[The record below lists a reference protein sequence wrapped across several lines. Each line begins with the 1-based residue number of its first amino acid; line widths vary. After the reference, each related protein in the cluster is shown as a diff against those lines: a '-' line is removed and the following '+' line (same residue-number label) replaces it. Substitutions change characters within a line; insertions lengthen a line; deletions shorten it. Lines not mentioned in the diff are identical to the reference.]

1 MPITRTFVIAALS
14 LGGASHGAFAQNY
27 PARAARIIV
36 PWTPGGTA
44 DLLAR
49 IAGQKFSETWGQQ
62 FIVDN
67 RPGASGLIGTEVAA
81 KAAPDGHTLLMIDPA
96 LVVAQ
101 NLLEKPGFDPLKDF
115 TYVMPTMRSYMGL
128 VINSKLPFKSLGEF
142 LAHAKAKPND
152 NSSTGTPAMTA
163 PDSAGRFQTLSM

>member
-62 FIVDN
+62 FID
-67 RPGASGLIGTEVAA
+67 R
-81 KAAPDGHTLLMIDPA
+81 
-96 LVVAQ
+96 
-101 NLLEKPGFDPLKDF
+101 
-115 TYVMPTMRSYMGL
+115 
-128 VINSKLPFKSLGEF
+128 KSTRL
-142 LAHAKAKPND
+142 
-152 NSSTGTPAMTA
+152 NSSHSQQSRMPS
-163 PDSAGRFQTLSM
+163 SA